1 MDGEDNLSEQV
12 LREIASTLKE
22 LLKWTRFTGMQQ
34 LKNVLSHNLKI
45 DVEMLIYE
53 LSDGTRSTRELARVT
68 GIGSNA
74 TIAAYWK
81 KWSKVGIVEPS
92 PNYRGR
98 YQRICSLE
106 DVGLTVP
113 PIPQPSVAP
122 QPTETKEESEDEES
136 KQ

>member
-1 MDGEDNLSEQV
+1 MSEQV
-12 LREIASTLKE
+12 FREIASILKE
-22 LLKWTRFTGMQQ
+22 LLKWTRFAGMQQ
-34 LKNVLSHNLKI
+34 LRNVLSQNLKT
-45 DVEMLIYE
+45 DVEMLVYE
-53 LSDGTRSTRELARVT
+53 LSDGTRSTREVASLT

-74 TIAAYWK
+74 TVAAYWK

-98 YQRICSLE
+98 YRRICSLE
-106 DVGLTVP
+106 EVGLTAP

-122 QPTETKEESEDEES
+122 QPTEPKEESEDEES